1 MNLLVKRVVT
11 VCTIHI
17 SDEQEDDNK
26 IERLSEENTIANVLG
41 RKEKKRENNIAI
53 RDELTAL
60 GKFLLR
66 CTGC

>member
-1 MNLLVKRVVT
+1 MNLAVKRVVT

-41 RKEKKRENNIAI
+41 RKKKRENNIAI
-53 RDELTAL
+53 RYGLTAL
-60 GKFLLR
+60 GNFLLR
-66 CTGC
+66 CTAR